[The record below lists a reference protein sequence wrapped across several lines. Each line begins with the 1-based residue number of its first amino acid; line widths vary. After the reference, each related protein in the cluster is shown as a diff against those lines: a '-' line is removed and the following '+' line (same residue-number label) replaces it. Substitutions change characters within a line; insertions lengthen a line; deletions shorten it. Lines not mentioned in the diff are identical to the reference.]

1 MPLSGFLPPLIDE
14 FPAIALTGPRQ
25 VGKTTLALSIMEGLQ
40 KDSIYLDLENPSDV
54 AKLADPM
61 LFFEQFAH
69 QTVIIDDPFPSV
81 GQPKVG
87 ISGAIAPF
95 PSVGQRGIVLKKMDE
110 HVDRLRHRYGYLY
123 KGSNVDAIATSI
135 SKILDPGDSSLNEL
149 ISKANAGIRK
159 VLGEQGARPYLILG
173 NKGEAYSIDLER
185 NLIIWP

>member
-40 KDSIYLDLENPSDV
+40 KDSIYLDLENPRDV

-69 QTVIIDDPFPSV
+69 QTVIIDD
-81 GQPKVG
+81 
-87 ISGAIAPF
+87 PF